1 MANRLYPPL
10 WVDCVC
16 FVCRCIQFCTESVHT
31 FHALQYID
39 IPRVTYIQLSHIKIV
54 IDTQQNIFVGLV
66 ILTNWVEQKS
76 IPKPHFCC
84 CFFAMPISMRC
95 TYTQYTI
102 HILYYK
108 ARMIGFTWQPSH
120 QFIQI
125 SDFIFGYFIWP
136 KSLSKNR
143 LCCKWWWWFF
153 FLLRKAFTTPLN
165 TANARLGNTTK
176 IFEP

>member
-54 IDTQQNIFVGLV
+54 IDTQQNIFVVLV

-95 TYTQYTI
+95 TYTQYTYYI
-102 HILYYK
+102 TKLVWLALRDNPATSLYKYPIL
-108 ARMIGFTWQPSH
+108 F
-120 QFIQI
+120 
-125 SDFIFGYFIWP
+125 SDILSDRRAFP
-136 KSLSKNR
+136 KTDYVANDDGG
-143 LCCKWWWWFF
+143 FF
-153 FLLRKAFTTPLN
+153 FSYGKLLPL
-165 TANARLGNTTK
+165 L
-176 IFEP
+176 